1 MGRQATGPDP
11 GNSARIR
18 LSPDTWL
25 HGGGSWGFC
34 FRAPVACFL
43 GGRRPSAQGHR
54 RRDLTLTDLFAFPHS
69 SQLGLQCLR
78 EKRTRNLASHHG
90 LQPAQTGQGSFTSTF
105 RWSGF
110 PSAGPSSSGASPFT
124 APSLTPPSAG
134 AQLSPTHLQ
143 AALTAPGFG
152 RFTCLL
158 STGRGLL
165 VVADPILQ
173 QGLQPPGP
181 SSLWILQFRAWPL
194 QGQLGPCHSLL
205 ARKLP
210 QNTNRLDSRRRRA

>member
-124 APSLTPPSAG
+124 APSLTPQPSQGQVGGSSSPFEKRREVAPLGILRG
-134 AQLSPTHLQ
+134 ARLGLPL
-143 AALTAPGFG
+143 L
-152 RFTCLL
+152 RLL
-158 STGRGLL
+158 SAP
-165 VVADPILQ
+165 V
-173 QGLQPPGP
+173 GP
-181 SSLWILQFRAWPL
+181 TQRSPRS
-194 QGQLGPCHSLL
+194 
-205 ARKLP
+205 
-210 QNTNRLDSRRRRA
+210 